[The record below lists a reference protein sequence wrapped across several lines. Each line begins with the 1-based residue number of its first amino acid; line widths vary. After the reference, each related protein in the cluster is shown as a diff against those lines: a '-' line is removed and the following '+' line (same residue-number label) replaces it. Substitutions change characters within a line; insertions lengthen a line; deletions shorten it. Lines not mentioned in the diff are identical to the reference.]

1 MCRIT
6 YKQSVNDY
14 YNDKREACKIIH
26 MSRFVFLELLK
37 KNKQE
42 SIDREKAYQKRLKED
57 QEQNKKDYREGKE
70 TDYAAYRE
78 QAREQVKVEDEEIVK
93 EFFVTK
99 TPASTKVDNF
109 EEDVSILSQDIDR
122 LMKIVSFED
131 DAEYID
137 EDELLSEDW

>member
-1 MCRIT
+1 
-6 YKQSVNDY
+6 
-14 YNDKREACKIIH
+14 
-26 MSRFVFLELLK
+26 MSRFDPLQLLK

-42 SIDREKAYQKRLKED
+42 SIDREKACKKRLKED
-57 QEQNKKDYREGKE
+57 HEQTKKDYTEGKE